1 MACLR
6 RRFPASWRHENM
18 MNTSG
23 GLQRYVPLACWVAV
37 LLATVFICLKILGYG
52 YIPPGDA
59 RRHVARP
66 FADKPYSEI
75 VVMRPQ
81 YVVDHS
87 PGWEWLLGVL
97 HRVAGWDE
105 DALISFSVASLTICV
120 FCLPLIWVRH
130 PEAWLAAVLAQM
142 IAIPQ
147 LMERWT
153 QGRPYLLTE
162 GILMAL
168 LFSWSKEKDRQPP
181 WWKVSLTCI
190 GFALSVWMHGSWY
203 LWVLLFAAFFLAQR
217 WRAGLWLSGCWVVGT
232 IAGALL
238 TGRPLAFLYG
248 AVFMAKC
255 VFEEH
260 APKWMLVGEFQPSG
274 GEFITVAMLAI
285 IYLWRKGQTQS
296 SPPLSTQPV
305 VWMMV
310 INWILGLV
318 ADRFWAD
325 WGVAAAIV
333 WMAGEFDQAIPTL
346 WSGSSP
352 QRLLAC
358 GCILLP
364 LYLDSTNDLGRRYT
378 ACLTE
383 PFVDGSNPKLKDWM
397 PGPGG
402 IFYNDNMQF
411 FYNTFYKNPRG
422 GWRYIAGFEPALM
435 PPDDLKIYRGIHL
448 AEGSPDSYQPWIK
461 KMRPEDRL
469 AISRPTQPELPS
481 LEWKEAAQGVWIGR
495 LPARAASSTPHNK

>member
-1 MACLR
+1 
-6 RRFPASWRHENM
+6 M
-18 MNTSG
+18 MNNG
-23 GLQRYVPLACWVAV
+23 AGFQRYVPLVCWIATLLTAV
-37 LLATVFICLKILGYG
+37 CICLKILGYG

-59 RRHVARP
+59 RRHVAKP
-66 FADKPYSEI
+66 FAHKPYSEI

-97 HRVAGWDE
+97 HRTAGWDE
-105 DALISFSVASLTICV
+105 DALISFSVASMALFVLC
-120 FCLPLIWVRH
+120 FPLLWTRH
-130 PEAWLAAVLAQM
+130 PEAWLAAVLVQM
-142 IAIPQ
+142 IAIPE
-147 LMERWT
+147 LMARWT

-162 GILMAL
+162 GLLMAL
-168 LFSWSKEKDRQPP
+168 LFSWSKEPDRNLPRG
-181 WWKVSLTCI
+181 KAVLTCV
-190 GFALSVWMHGSWY
+190 GFALSVWMHGAWY

-217 WRAGLWLSGCWVVGT
+217 WRAGLWLAGCWVVGT

-238 TGRPLAFLYG
+238 TGQPLAFLNG

-255 VFEEH
+255 VYDEH
-260 APKWMLVGEFQPSG
+260 APKWMLVGEFQPSA
-274 GEFITVAMLAI
+274 GEFATITALAI
-285 IYLWRKGQTQS
+285 IYLWRQRQNK
-296 SPPLSTQPV
+296 SPSPLFSQPA
-305 VWMMV
+305 VWMIV
-310 INWILGLV
+310 INWILGLT

-333 WMAGEFDQAIPTL
+333 WMAGEIDQAIPAL
-346 WSGSSP
+346 WNPNSL
-352 QRLLAC
+352 QRLVAC

-383 PFVDGSNPKLKDWM
+383 PFVDGGNPQVKDWM

-402 IFYNDNMQF
+402 IFYADNMQF
-411 FYNTFYKNPRG
+411 FYNTFYKNPQG
-422 GWRYIAGFEPALM
+422 NWRYIVGFEPALM
-435 PPDDLKIYRGIHL
+435 PPEDLKVYRDIHR
-448 AEGSPDSYQPWIK
+448 ADGSPDAYQPWIK

-469 AISRPTQPELPS
+469 AVTHAGQPALPA

-495 LPARAASSTPHNK
+495 QPAKK